1 MKTSRKLSNTREK
14 WQYCQKFRI
23 ACLDSDRIVLTLYG
37 KSGNIAKKNCIT
49 KGIMQIKRDF
59 YLQQLV
65 DGKQNGL
72 IKIVTGIRR
81 CGKSFLL
88 FKLFRQYLLDV
99 GVDSDHIIQIAL
111 DDIENANLREPLPLY
126 KCIKAKMTDEELYYI
141 LLDEVQLVPRFE
153 EVLNSLLRIDNADVY
168 VTGSNSK
175 FLSSDII
182 TEFRGRGDEIHLYPL
197 SLSEYCEGTGLSPAE
212 AWKDYYTYGGLP
224 HTLSLGTEKK
234 KIDYLNNLFESVYL
248 IDILERQ
255 RIKNKAEFEEL
266 VKIIASGIGA
276 PTNPTKLENTFKSVK
291 KVNIDSVTISRYL
304 GYMQDA
310 FLIEKAERYDVKGKK
325 YIGSLAKYYFTDIG
339 LRNAILGLRQQEET
353 HIMENIIYNEL
364 RRRGCKVD
372 VGMVEQRFVDND
384 GKWQRK
390 QLEVDFVVNEGN
402 QRYYIQSA
410 LALPDEEKRKQE
422 MGSLLRINDSFKKI
436 IIVKDDIKP
445 WRDENGILTMGL
457 LDFLMNADSL
467 EL

>member
-1 MKTSRKLSNTREK
+1 
-14 WQYCQKFRI
+14 
-23 ACLDSDRIVLTLYG
+23 
-37 KSGNIAKKNCIT
+37 
-49 KGIMQIKRDF
+49 MQIKRDF

-65 DGKQNGL
+65 NGKQNGL

-99 GVDSDHIIQIAL
+99 GVDSGHIIQLAL
-111 DDIENANLREPLPLY
+111 DDIENADLREPLTLY
-126 KCIKAKMTDEELYYI
+126 KCIKAKITDNELYYI
-141 LLDEVQLVPRFE
+141 LLDEIQLVPRFE
-153 EVLNSLLRIDNADVY
+153 EVLNSLLRIENTDVY

-197 SLSEYCEGTGLSPAE
+197 SLSEYCEGTGLSPAD

-224 HTLSLGTEKK
+224 HILSLGTEKK

-310 FLIEKAERYDVKGKK
+310 FLIEKAERYNVKGKK

-422 MGSLLRINDSFKKI
+422 MESLLRINDFFKKI

>member
-1 MKTSRKLSNTREK
+1 
-14 WQYCQKFRI
+14 
-23 ACLDSDRIVLTLYG
+23 
-37 KSGNIAKKNCIT
+37 
-49 KGIMQIKRDF
+49 MQIKRDF

-111 DDIENANLREPLPLY
+111 DDIENANLQEPLPLY

-153 EVLNSLLRIDNADVY
+153 EILNSLLRIDNADVY

-422 MGSLLRINDSFKKI
+422 MESLLRINDSFKKI

>member
-1 MKTSRKLSNTREK
+1 
-14 WQYCQKFRI
+14 
-23 ACLDSDRIVLTLYG
+23 
-37 KSGNIAKKNCIT
+37 
-49 KGIMQIKRDF
+49 MQIKRDF

-266 VKIIASGIGA
+266 VKIIASGIGT

-325 YIGSLAKYYFTDIG
+325 HIGSLAKYYFTDIG

-422 MGSLLRINDSFKKI
+422 MESLLRINDSFKKI
-436 IIVKDDIKP
+436 IIVKEDIKP

>member
-1 MKTSRKLSNTREK
+1 
-14 WQYCQKFRI
+14 
-23 ACLDSDRIVLTLYG
+23 
-37 KSGNIAKKNCIT
+37 
-49 KGIMQIKRDF
+49 MQIKRDF

-126 KCIKAKMTDEELYYI
+126 KCIKANMTDEKLYYI

-248 IDILERQ
+248 IDILERH

-291 KVNIDSVTISRYL
+291 KINIDSVTISRYL

-310 FLIEKAERYDVKGKK
+310 FLIEKAERYDVKEKK
-325 YIGSLAKYYFTDIG
+325 NIGSLAKYYFTDIG
-339 LRNAILGLRQQEET
+339 LRNALLGLRQQEET

-467 EL
+467 EQ

>member
-1 MKTSRKLSNTREK
+1 
-14 WQYCQKFRI
+14 
-23 ACLDSDRIVLTLYG
+23 
-37 KSGNIAKKNCIT
+37 
-49 KGIMQIKRDF
+49 MQIKRDF

-126 KCIKAKMTDEELYYI
+126 KCIKANMTDEELYYI

-212 AWKDYYTYGGLP
+212 AWKDYYTYGGLT

-248 IDILERQ
+248 IDILERH

-291 KVNIDSVTISRYL
+291 KINIDSVTISRYL

-310 FLIEKAERYDVKGKK
+310 FLIEKAERYDVKGKRH
-325 YIGSLAKYYFTDIG
+325 IGSLAKYYFTDIG

-467 EL
+467 EQ

>member
-1 MKTSRKLSNTREK
+1 
-14 WQYCQKFRI
+14 
-23 ACLDSDRIVLTLYG
+23 
-37 KSGNIAKKNCIT
+37 
-49 KGIMQIKRDF
+49 MQIKRDF

-88 FKLFRQYLLDV
+88 FKLFRQYLLDA
-99 GVDSDHIIQIAL
+99 GVDSDHIIQFAL
-111 DDIENANLREPLPLY
+111 DDIENADLREPLTLY
-126 KCIKAKMTDEELYYI
+126 KCIKSKITDDELYYI

-197 SLSEYCEGTGLSPAE
+197 SLSEYCEGTGLSPVE

-224 HTLSLGTEKK
+224 HTLSLGTGKK

-372 VGMVEQRFVDND
+372 VGMVEQRFVNND

>member
-1 MKTSRKLSNTREK
+1 
-14 WQYCQKFRI
+14 
-23 ACLDSDRIVLTLYG
+23 
-37 KSGNIAKKNCIT
+37 
-49 KGIMQIKRDF
+49 MQIKREF
-59 YLQQLV
+59 YLQQLI

-88 FKLFRQYLLDV
+88 FKLFKQHLLKA
-99 GVDSDHIIQIAL
+99 GVDAEHIIQIAL
-111 DDIENANLREPLPLY
+111 DDIENADLREPLTLY
-126 KCIKAKMTDEELYYI
+126 KRIKAKMKDDDLYYI

-153 EVLNSLLRIDNADVY
+153 DVLNSLLRIDNADVY

-224 HTLSLGTEKK
+224 HILTLETEKK
-234 KIDYLNNLFESVYL
+234 KFDYLDNLFESVYL

-276 PTNPTKLENTFKSVK
+276 PTNPAKLANTFKSVK
-291 KVNIDSVTISRYL
+291 NVNIDPTTIDRYL

-310 FLIEKAERYDVKGKK
+310 FLIEKSERYDVKGKK
-325 YIGSLAKYYFTDIG
+325 YIGSLAKYYYSDLG
-339 LRNAILGLRQQEET
+339 LRNVILGLRQQEET

-372 VGMVEQRFVDND
+372 VGMVEQRFVDDD
-384 GKWQRK
+384 GKWKRK
-390 QLEVDFVVNEGN
+390 QLEVDFVVNQGN

-410 LALPDEEKRKQE
+410 LALPNEDKRKQE
-422 MGSLLRINDSFKKI
+422 MGSLLRINDSFKKM

-467 EL
+467 EQ

>member
-1 MKTSRKLSNTREK
+1 MK
-14 WQYCQKFRI
+14 
-23 ACLDSDRIVLTLYG
+23 
-37 KSGNIAKKNCIT
+37 
-49 KGIMQIKRDF
+49 IKRDF

-72 IKIVTGIRR
+72 VKIVTGIRR

-111 DDIENANLREPLPLY
+111 DDIENANLREPLSLY

-182 TEFRGRGDEIHLYPL
+182 TEFRGRGDEFHLYPL

-224 HTLSLGTEKK
+224 HTLSLGTEQK
-234 KIDYLNNLFESVYL
+234 KIDYLNNLFERVYL
-248 IDILERQ
+248 IDILARH

-266 VKIIASGIGA
+266 VKIIASGIGT

-422 MGSLLRINDSFKKI
+422 MGSLLRIHDSFKKI

>member
-1 MKTSRKLSNTREK
+1 
-14 WQYCQKFRI
+14 
-23 ACLDSDRIVLTLYG
+23 
-37 KSGNIAKKNCIT
+37 
-49 KGIMQIKRDF
+49 MQIKRDF

-126 KCIKAKMTDEELYYI
+126 KCIKANMTDEELYYI

-224 HTLSLGTEKK
+224 HTLSLSTEKK

-248 IDILERQ
+248 IDILERH

-291 KVNIDSVTISRYL
+291 KINIDSVTISRYL

-310 FLIEKAERYDVKGKK
+310 FLIEKAERYDVKEKK

-467 EL
+467 EQ

>member
-1 MKTSRKLSNTREK
+1 
-14 WQYCQKFRI
+14 
-23 ACLDSDRIVLTLYG
+23 
-37 KSGNIAKKNCIT
+37 
-49 KGIMQIKRDF
+49 MQIKREF
-59 YLQQLV
+59 YLQQLIN
-65 DGKQNGL
+65 GKQNGL

-88 FKLFRQYLLDV
+88 FKLFKQHLLKA
-99 GVDSDHIIQIAL
+99 GVDAEHIIQIAL
-111 DDIENANLREPLPLY
+111 DDIENADLREPLTLY
-126 KCIKAKMTDEELYYI
+126 KCIKAKMKDDDLYYI

-153 EVLNSLLRIDNADVY
+153 DVLNSLLRIDNADVY

-197 SLSEYCEGTGLSPAE
+197 SLSEYCEGTSLSPAE

-224 HTLSLGTEKK
+224 HILTLETEKK
-234 KIDYLNNLFESVYL
+234 KFDYLDNLFESVYL

-276 PTNPTKLENTFKSVK
+276 PTNPAKLANTFKSVK
-291 KVNIDSVTISRYL
+291 NVNIDPTTINRYL

-310 FLIEKAERYDVKGKK
+310 FLIEKSERYDVKGKK
-325 YIGSLAKYYFTDIG
+325 YIGSLAKYYYSDLG
-339 LRNAILGLRQQEET
+339 LRNVILGLRQQEET

-372 VGMVEQRFVDND
+372 VGMVEQRFVDDD
-384 GKWQRK
+384 GKWKRK
-390 QLEVDFVVNEGN
+390 QLEVDFVVNQGN

-410 LALPDEEKRKQE
+410 LALPNEDKRKQE
-422 MGSLLRINDSFKKI
+422 MGSLLRINDSFKKM

-467 EL
+467 EQ

>member
-1 MKTSRKLSNTREK
+1 
-14 WQYCQKFRI
+14 
-23 ACLDSDRIVLTLYG
+23 
-37 KSGNIAKKNCIT
+37 
-49 KGIMQIKRDF
+49 MQIKRDF

-88 FKLFRQYLLDV
+88 FRLFRQYLLDV

-126 KCIKAKMTDEELYYI
+126 KCIKANMTDEELYYI

-197 SLSEYCEGTGLSPAE
+197 SLSEYCDGTGLSPAE

-248 IDILERQ
+248 IDILERH

-266 VKIIASGIGA
+266 VKFIASGIGA

-291 KVNIDSVTISRYL
+291 KINIDSVTINRYL

-390 QLEVDFVVNEGN
+390 QLEVDFVVNDGN

-467 EL
+467 EQ

>member
-1 MKTSRKLSNTREK
+1 
-14 WQYCQKFRI
+14 
-23 ACLDSDRIVLTLYG
+23 
-37 KSGNIAKKNCIT
+37 
-49 KGIMQIKRDF
+49 MQIKREF
-59 YLQQLV
+59 YLQQLIN
-65 DGKQNGL
+65 GKQNGL

-88 FKLFRQYLLDV
+88 FKLFKQHLLKA
-99 GVDSDHIIQIAL
+99 GVDAEHIIQIAL
-111 DDIENANLREPLPLY
+111 DDIESADLREPLTLY
-126 KCIKAKMTDEELYYI
+126 KCIKAKMKDDDLYYI

-153 EVLNSLLRIDNADVY
+153 DVLNSLLRIDNADVY

-224 HTLSLGTEKK
+224 HILTLETEKK
-234 KIDYLNNLFESVYL
+234 KFDYLDNLFESVYL

-276 PTNPTKLENTFKSVK
+276 PTNPAKLANTFKSVK
-291 KVNIDSVTISRYL
+291 NVNIDPTTIDRYL

-310 FLIEKAERYDVKGKK
+310 FLIEKSERYDVKGKK
-325 YIGSLAKYYFTDIG
+325 YIGSLAKYYYSDLG
-339 LRNAILGLRQQEET
+339 LRNVILGLRQQEES

-372 VGMVEQRFVDND
+372 VGMVEQRFVDDD
-384 GKWQRK
+384 GKWKRK
-390 QLEVDFVVNEGN
+390 QLEVDFVVNQGN
-402 QRYYIQSA
+402 QRNYIQSA
-410 LALPDEEKRKQE
+410 LALPNEDKRKQE
-422 MGSLLRINDSFKKI
+422 MGSLLRINDSFKKM

-467 EL
+467 EQ

>member
-1 MKTSRKLSNTREK
+1 
-14 WQYCQKFRI
+14 
-23 ACLDSDRIVLTLYG
+23 
-37 KSGNIAKKNCIT
+37 
-49 KGIMQIKRDF
+49 MQIKRDF

-422 MGSLLRINDSFKKI
+422 MGSLLSI
-436 IIVKDDIKP
+436 
-445 WRDENGILTMGL
+445 
-457 LDFLMNADSL
+457 
-467 EL
+467 

>member
-1 MKTSRKLSNTREK
+1 
-14 WQYCQKFRI
+14 
-23 ACLDSDRIVLTLYG
+23 
-37 KSGNIAKKNCIT
+37 
-49 KGIMQIKRDF
+49 MQIKRDF

-126 KCIKAKMTDEELYYI
+126 KCIKANMTDEKLYYI

-248 IDILERQ
+248 IDILERH

-291 KVNIDSVTISRYL
+291 KINIDSVTISRYL

-325 YIGSLAKYYFTDIG
+325 HIGSLAKYYFTDIG
-339 LRNAILGLRQQEET
+339 LRNAILGLRQQEEN

-467 EL
+467 EQ

>member
-1 MKTSRKLSNTREK
+1 MK
-14 WQYCQKFRI
+14 
-23 ACLDSDRIVLTLYG
+23 
-37 KSGNIAKKNCIT
+37 
-49 KGIMQIKRDF
+49 IKRDF

-72 IKIVTGIRR
+72 VKIVTGIRR

-111 DDIENANLREPLPLY
+111 DDIENANLREPLSLY

-224 HTLSLGTEKK
+224 HTLSLGTEQK

-266 VKIIASGIGA
+266 VKIIASGIGT

-339 LRNAILGLRQQEET
+339 LRNAILGLRQQGET

-422 MGSLLRINDSFKKI
+422 MGSLLRIHDSFKKI

>member
-1 MKTSRKLSNTREK
+1 
-14 WQYCQKFRI
+14 
-23 ACLDSDRIVLTLYG
+23 
-37 KSGNIAKKNCIT
+37 
-49 KGIMQIKRDF
+49 MQIKRDF

-126 KCIKAKMTDEELYYI
+126 KCIKANMTDEELYYI

-248 IDILERQ
+248 MDILERH

-291 KVNIDSVTISRYL
+291 KINIDSVTISRYL

-325 YIGSLAKYYFTDIG
+325 HIGSLAKYYFTDIG

-467 EL
+467 EQ

>member
-1 MKTSRKLSNTREK
+1 
-14 WQYCQKFRI
+14 
-23 ACLDSDRIVLTLYG
+23 
-37 KSGNIAKKNCIT
+37 
-49 KGIMQIKRDF
+49 MQIKREF
-59 YLQQLV
+59 YLQQLI

-88 FKLFRQYLLDV
+88 FKLFKQHLLKA
-99 GVDSDHIIQIAL
+99 GVDAEHIIQIAL
-111 DDIENANLREPLPLY
+111 DDIESADLREPLTLY
-126 KCIKAKMTDEELYYI
+126 KCIKAKMKDDDLYYI

-153 EVLNSLLRIDNADVY
+153 DVLNSLLRIDNADVY

-224 HTLSLGTEKK
+224 HILTLETEKK
-234 KIDYLNNLFESVYL
+234 KFDYLDNLFESVYL

-276 PTNPTKLENTFKSVK
+276 PTNPAKLANTFKSVK
-291 KVNIDSVTISRYL
+291 NVNIDPTTINRYL

-310 FLIEKAERYDVKGKK
+310 FLIEKSERYDVKGKK
-325 YIGSLAKYYFTDIG
+325 YIGSLAKYYYSDLG
-339 LRNAILGLRQQEET
+339 LRNVILGLRQQEET

-372 VGMVEQRFVDND
+372 VGMVEQRFVDDD
-384 GKWQRK
+384 GKWKRK
-390 QLEVDFVVNEGN
+390 QLEVDFVVNQGN

-410 LALPDEEKRKQE
+410 LALPNEDKRKQE
-422 MGSLLRINDSFKKI
+422 MGSLLRINDSFKKM

-457 LDFLMNADSL
+457 LDFLMNADRL
-467 EL
+467 EQ

>member
-1 MKTSRKLSNTREK
+1 MK
-14 WQYCQKFRI
+14 
-23 ACLDSDRIVLTLYG
+23 
-37 KSGNIAKKNCIT
+37 
-49 KGIMQIKRDF
+49 IKRDF

-111 DDIENANLREPLPLY
+111 DDIENANLREPLSLY

-224 HTLSLGTEKK
+224 HTLSLATEQK

-266 VKIIASGIGA
+266 VKIIASGIGT

-310 FLIEKAERYDVKGKK
+310 FLIEKTERYDVKGKK

-422 MGSLLRINDSFKKI
+422 MGSLLRIHDSFKKI
-436 IIVKDDIKP
+436 IIIKDDIKP